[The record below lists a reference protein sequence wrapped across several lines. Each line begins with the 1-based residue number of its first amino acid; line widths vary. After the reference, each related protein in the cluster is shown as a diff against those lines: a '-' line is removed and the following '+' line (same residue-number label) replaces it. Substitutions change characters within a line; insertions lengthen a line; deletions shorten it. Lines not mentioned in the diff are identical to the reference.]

1 MIDKI
6 SFFDELAKVGAISD
20 EQARASLDRL
30 DTLERNKPTMGQV
43 GRYAGLG
50 AVAGPAMSL
59 AGNLIKK
66 GPAGALDFGG
76 RTMARGVLGDA
87 AKGAIGGGLVPLVRN
102 HLDRHAEMG
111 TLRSFVKQ
119 HELPQAAPGPAGTE
133 VAGKIAAAQEPQEDP
148 NVRRAGLGVAGGT
161 AAVVGNGV
169 LGAVV
174 RHQATAE
181 HAGDAATMEKMRQS
195 ASVPIHDAPHGVNA
209 FLPPPQ
215 TNIGKSLADAQL
227 SNMGLGGAKIGP
239 EGAVLLGKDTR
250 SPAILAHE
258 LGHVDVHSSRAGR
271 AIQSMPA
278 RLLGVGSPGIGL
290 LSGGLSGMSD
300 DPRAH
305 ALGLAAPAIAAAPML
320 ASEGLA
326 SIKAVR
332 HLRNAGASGAQMGRA
347 AKALLP
353 AFGTYATHAGLG
365 VANAAVA
372 QGAVGAARDAQG
384 AKVATVIVPTWTS
397 DEDGGTSWRGLGG
410 AIGGALLGG
419 AASIGGL
426 ALAERAGLGRKA
438 VDAAAP
444 YTVLGGAG
452 LGASMGSYYG
462 RHGTLQGF
470 TEAARDAE
478 SKAYGHGK
486 LQQDKVAFTTSEYA
500 GPMGTVPF
508 QQASQLPAFKTP
520 GLKAAIEKPQQKI
533 AEDKEAGKLPPI
545 FSKEKGV
552 VGRAKQ
558 LLSGERA
565 LALKTYKEKYENQ
578 AGRLGRRAAALERH
592 GHGGSDYVNALKRDA
607 DMTGRH
613 AKRIGKVH
621 SAEATKST
629 AARAGVVGAAG
640 AGGFAA
646 GRMSSDGDKEASA
659 LTPAGRLVATQRK
672 GTGMGASVS
681 GPSIADVAKPPRMGS
696 PMPGALKNRI

>member
-215 TNIGKSLADAQL
+215 TNIGKNLADAQL
-227 SNMGLGGAKIGP
+227 GNMGLGGAKIGP

-353 AFGTYATHAGLG
+353 AFGTYATRAGLG

-372 QGAVGAARDAQG
+372 QGAVGAARG
-384 AKVATVIVPTWTS
+384 
-397 DEDGGTSWRGLGG
+397 
-410 AIGGALLGG
+410 
-419 AASIGGL
+419 
-426 ALAERAGLGRKA
+426 
-438 VDAAAP
+438 
-444 YTVLGGAG
+444 
-452 LGASMGSYYG
+452 
-462 RHGTLQGF
+462 
-470 TEAARDAE
+470 
-478 SKAYGHGK
+478 
-486 LQQDKVAFTTSEYA
+486 QDKVAFTTSEYA